1 MQNKCHYCGIEFNR
15 VRKRLFCSRKCSS
28 HAGHKISPEAVQIL
42 DNPELL
48 KNLLNEGRSCKS
60 IAEQFDINAV
70 TVAKAVKKY
79 GLNGQHGITKKLPS
93 ATVEVL
99 HDRHRLETLIK
110 ESNQSAVA
118 ERLGVTVA
126 TIRYHLGYRYGSK
139 SWPAKEIDENTIVP
153 SYKAGATI
161 VELAEQNKTSKYTI
175 KQILIKSGAFE
186 KNKKR
191 IPECLQNPDLL
202 ANQKVNKTTLALA
215 YELGVS
221 DSTLARYLDRY
232 GIERSHA
239 AAQSQWENIVAD
251 TLAQFTSEPIERRTR
266 RVIAPL
272 ELDIWLPTLRVAVEC
287 HGHRWHSERSENDQ
301 HAKTR
306 HLEKYIACQKQNIK
320 LFQIFDSEFYD
331 PRSWEAWK
339 NVITTSLNVNTKYFA
354 RKLDIITINKI
365 TADQFH
371 HQHHIQGAANLSCNS
386 INIALENHGEIMSVM
401 SIQRYF
407 GRLELVRYT
416 VRGGVTI
423 VGGGR
428 RILAHLKPM
437 LTDDLWT
444 MQDHRYAVGDTYQ
457 YLGFRRSHEV
467 PPSYWYVESKF
478 PHKIHNKRN
487 FRRKTLNKHLPN
499 FNPQMTEQQNMQHN
513 GYRIVWDAGYTAWVL

>member
-161 VELAEQNKTSKYTI
+161 VELAEQNKTSK
-175 KQILIKSGAFE
+175 
-186 KNKKR
+186 
-191 IPECLQNPDLL
+191 
-202 ANQKVNKTTLALA
+202 
-215 YELGVS
+215 
-221 DSTLARYLDRY
+221 
-232 GIERSHA
+232 
-239 AAQSQWENIVAD
+239 
-251 TLAQFTSEPIERRTR
+251 
-266 RVIAPL
+266 
-272 ELDIWLPTLRVAVEC
+272 
-287 HGHRWHSERSENDQ
+287 
-301 HAKTR
+301 
-306 HLEKYIACQKQNIK
+306 
-320 LFQIFDSEFYD
+320 
-331 PRSWEAWK
+331 
-339 NVITTSLNVNTKYFA
+339 
-354 RKLDIITINKI
+354 
-365 TADQFH
+365 
-371 HQHHIQGAANLSCNS
+371 
-386 INIALENHGEIMSVM
+386 
-401 SIQRYF
+401 
-407 GRLELVRYT
+407 
-416 VRGGVTI
+416 
-423 VGGGR
+423 
-428 RILAHLKPM
+428 
-437 LTDDLWT
+437 
-444 MQDHRYAVGDTYQ
+444 
-457 YLGFRRSHEV
+457 
-467 PPSYWYVESKF
+467 
-478 PHKIHNKRN
+478 
-487 FRRKTLNKHLPN
+487 
-499 FNPQMTEQQNMQHN
+499 
-513 GYRIVWDAGYTAWVL
+513 